1 MKIRVFCYPS
11 VIPMEVSMLRKI
23 VIATTLG
30 LFLATSVVTPASAA
44 TIKTG
49 TSCKKAGQ
57 TVKVGKKTYVCG
69 KNPVVTPTKNTY
81 MLKACRDTNALYRTV
96 KSAADDM
103 LEQAN
108 IFGYATL
115 VDLGNAL
122 GGQEKI
128 DLETLEKTIVDTQVL
143 LAQQCK
149 KGA

>member
-1 MKIRVFCYPS
+1 
-11 VIPMEVSMLRKI
+11 MEVFMLRKLI
-23 VIATTLG
+23 VASTLG

-49 TSCKKAGQ
+49 TACKKAGQ
-57 TVKVGKKTYVCG
+57 TVKVGSKTYVCG
-69 KNPVVTPTKNTY
+69 KNPIVTPTKNTY

-128 DLETLEKTIVDTQVL
+128 DLETLEKTIVDTQGL
-143 LAQQCK
+143 LAKQCK
-149 KGA
+149 KGS

>member
-1 MKIRVFCYPS
+1 
-11 VIPMEVSMLRKI
+11 MEVFMLRKLI
-23 VIATTLG
+23 VASTLG

-49 TSCKKAGQ
+49 TACKKTGQ
-57 TVKVGKKTYVCG
+57 TVKVGSKTYVCG
-69 KNPVVTPTKNTY
+69 KNPIVTPTKNTY

-128 DLETLEKTIVDTQVL
+128 DLETLEKTIVDTQGL
-143 LAQQCK
+143 LAKQCK
-149 KGA
+149 KGS

>member
-1 MKIRVFCYPS
+1 
-11 VIPMEVSMLRKI
+11 MEVFMLRKI
-23 VIATTLG
+23 IVASTLG

-49 TSCKKAGQ
+49 TACKKAGQ
-57 TVKVGKKTYVCG
+57 TVKVGSKTYVCG
-69 KNPVVTPTKNTY
+69 KNPIVTPTKNTY
-81 MLKACRDTNALYRTV
+81 MLKACRDTNSLYRTV
-96 KSAADDM
+96 KAAADDM

-128 DLETLEKTIVDTQVL
+128 DLETLEKTIADTQGL
-143 LAQQCK
+143 LAKQCK

>member
-1 MKIRVFCYPS
+1 
-11 VIPMEVSMLRKI
+11 MEVFMLRKI
-23 VIATTLG
+23 IVASTLG
-30 LFLATSVVTPASAA
+30 LFLATSVVTPAAAA

-69 KNPVVTPTKNTY
+69 KNPIVTPTKNTY
-81 MLKACRDTNALYRTV
+81 MLKACRDTNSLYRTV
-96 KSAADDM
+96 KSTADDM

-108 IFGYATL
+108 NFGYATL

-128 DLETLEKTIVDTQVL
+128 DLETLEKTIADTQGL
-143 LAQQCK
+143 LAKQCK
-149 KGA
+149 KGS

>member
-1 MKIRVFCYPS
+1 
-11 VIPMEVSMLRKI
+11 MEVSMLRKI
-23 VIATTLG
+23 IIASTLG
-30 LFLATSVVTPASAA
+30 LFLATSVVTPAAAA

-49 TSCKKAGQ
+49 TACKKAGQ
-57 TVKVGKKTYVCG
+57 TVKVGSKTYVCG
-69 KNPVVTPTKNTY
+69 KNPIVTPTKNTY

-128 DLETLEKTIVDTQVL
+128 DLETLEKTIADTQGL
-143 LAQQCK
+143 LAKQCK
-149 KGA
+149 KGS

>member
-1 MKIRVFCYPS
+1 
-11 VIPMEVSMLRKI
+11 MEVSMFRKI
-23 VIATTLG
+23 VIASTLG

-44 TIKTG
+44 TVKTG
-49 TSCKKAGQ
+49 TACKKVGQ
-57 TVKVGKKTYVCG
+57 TVKVGSKTYVCG
-69 KNPVVTPTKNTY
+69 KNPNVTPTKNTY

-96 KSAADDM
+96 KSTYDDM

-108 IFGYATL
+108 IFGYKTL

-128 DLETLEKTIVDTQVL
+128 DLDNLEKTIADTQGL
-143 LAQQCK
+143 LAKQCK